1 MRVRSRCGRH
11 LSVGTEAPA
20 TPSFDAPLVEIG
32 FRRQHRPSC
41 RLFAQMLG
49 LNAEPL
55 FDPDFAKRLYP
66 GNYELLRA
74 FRLGLA
80 C

>member
-1 MRVRSRCGRH
+1 MCGRH
-11 LSVGTEAPA
+11 LSVGTEATA
-20 TPSFDAPLVEIG
+20 IQSFDAPLVEIG

-41 RLFAQMLG
+41 WFFAQIDRLV
-49 LNAEPL
+49 LNWA
-55 FDPDFAKRLYP
+55 FAKTLYP
-66 GNYELLRA
+66 GNCELLSA